1 MDALTRQLTDQG
13 AKIGGRRD
21 AGFWGGI
28 FPYKFPPIPP
38 HLVRASIRLDQRG
51 GGLHLALALTVA
63 GAGLFGGHFG
73 LRGAGV
79 AGFAAQAD
87 QDFVEVAVRFE
98 RQRQGR
104 AAVEDLVESDLPVI
118 QRGGPGLA
126 VALDLAGG
134 EGGVE
139 FVQQAGDAVP
149 GQAAPRGP
157 EQPQIAHQPVAQP
170 RQGQGGGDGLAGGG
184 VGQQRLQ
191 TILGATTG
199 TGQAHQAALG
209 GGGGGARFARRCWS

>member
-13 AKIGGRRD
+13 AKIGGRRN
-21 AGFWGGI
+21 AGRAGAPPLPRPLPHRGGGE
-28 FPYKFPPIPP
+28 
-38 HLVRASIRLDQRG
+38 RGGQGG

-104 AAVEDLVESDLPVI
+104 AAVEDLVEGQLPVI

-139 FVQQAGDAVP
+139 LVQQAGDAVP
-149 GQAAPRGP
+149 GQAPPWGP

-199 TGQAHQAALG
+199 TDQAHQAALG